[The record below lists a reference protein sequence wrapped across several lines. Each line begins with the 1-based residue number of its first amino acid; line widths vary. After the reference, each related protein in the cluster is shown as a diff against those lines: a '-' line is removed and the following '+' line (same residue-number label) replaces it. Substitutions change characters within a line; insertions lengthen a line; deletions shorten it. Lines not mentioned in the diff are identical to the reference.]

1 MRSVWMKFNPA
12 LSLVKFPEAVS
23 KETSVPRERALFPTT
38 PEKLIT
44 GLAVNPRLVLI
55 PAYSCWYWSSTCF

>member
-1 MRSVWMKFNPA
+1 
-12 LSLVKFPEAVS
+12 
-23 KETSVPRERALFPTT
+23 
-38 PEKLIT
+38 LIT